1 MRYHAT
7 ARLLPLLLLGP
18 TACGPRADGNKARAA
33 AAATTIPVTTASA
46 EARQHY
52 TTGLDLFDKLRVAD
66 ARGHF
71 ALAAA
76 RDSDFA
82 LAQYYLALTATT
94 AKEFFQ
100 RLNRAVALA
109 SHASEGERLVI
120 LALQAGANAD
130 PEKQVG
136 IYQQLVATYP
146 NDPRAHFLLGFARS
160 GQQAYDKAIAEF
172 TRATALDS
180 NFSPAYNGLGYAY
193 RPLGRYDDAER
204 AFQRYI
210 ALIPSEPN
218 PYDSYA
224 ELLLKTSRYAKSIEM
239 YRKALALD
247 PHFNSSRAGIAANL
261 MYQGKYTV
269 ARAEAQKL
277 VKAARDDG
285 ERRAAFLAVA
295 IVDLDAGHADRAL
308 QQLGS
313 RYAVAKRGKDVS
325 AMVQDATLIGDV
337 ELEARQ
343 PDLAARQYRQ
353 ALQMMESS
361 GLSSDLKASAR
372 IEHHAQ
378 LARVALKRRDLRAA
392 KREAKAY
399 ADSAAH
405 GTHPDRVRQG
415 HELAGLVALASRDF
429 AGALTELAQAD
440 QQDPYVLYTMARAYE
455 GQRDRAQARALYAR
469 VAAFNDLPTL
479 RYAGVRRAARAKEAR
494 P

>member
-1 MRYHAT
+1 M
-7 ARLLPLLLLGP
+7 ARPLPCLMLCIA
-18 TACGPRADGNKARAA
+18 ACGPRSDGNNARAA
-33 AAATTIPVTTASA
+33 TAPATVPVTTASA

-76 RDSDFA
+76 RDPDFA
-82 LAQYYLALTATT
+82 LAQYYLALSATT
-94 AKEFFQ
+94 TKEFFE

-109 SHASEGERLVI
+109 SHASEGERLII

-136 IYQQLVATYP
+136 YYEQLVAGYP
-146 NDPRAHFLLGFARS
+146 NDPRGHFLLGFARS
-160 GQQAYDKAIAEF
+160 GQQAYDQAIAEF

-204 AFQRYI
+204 AFKRYI

-224 ELLLKTSRYAKSIEM
+224 ELLLKTGRHARSIEM
-239 YRKALALD
+239 YQKALTLD

-261 MYQGKYTV
+261 MYQEKYPA

-277 VKAARDDG
+277 VKSARDDG
-285 ERRAAFLAVA
+285 ERRAAFLTVA
-295 IVDLDAGHADRAL
+295 IVELDAGHADRAL

-313 RYAVAKRGKDVS
+313 RYAVAKRGKDVA

-343 PDLAARQYRQ
+343 PVQAARQYQQ
-353 ALQMMESS
+353 ALQMTQASK
-361 GLSSDLKASAR
+361 LSDELKGDAR
-372 IEHHAQ
+372 IEQHAH
-378 LARVALKRRDLRAA
+378 LARVALKRGDLKAA
-392 KREAKAY
+392 KRETQAY
-399 ADSAAH
+399 VDSASH
-405 GTHPDRVRQG
+405 GTHPDRVREG
-415 HELAGLVALASRDF
+415 HELAGLVALTSRDF
-429 AGALTELAQAD
+429 AGAQTHLAQAN
-440 QQDPYVLYTMARAYE
+440 QQDPYVLFAMARAYE
-455 GQRDRAQARALYAR
+455 GTGDKAKARDMYAR
-469 VAAFNDLPTL
+469 VAGFNELPTL
-479 RYAGVRRAARAKEAR
+479 RSAAVRRAARAKGS
-494 P
+494 